1 MTPDSGFLTWFRPA
15 SLPTIEIIHESD
27 WYGVC
32 KTLGQMPV
40 SQENYS
46 DSRRIDGRN
55 VNMQSTIDML
65 TRLASAQTPGEAEAA
80 LMLARLHGEFEAYRP
95 LIETLAGR
103 VDEIFRLKRLA
114 GSDELTGI
122 ANRRTFRTALDREC
136 ARHDRNQAGLGVI
149 LLDLDDLKQ
158 INDTEGH
165 CMGDSAIITAA
176 HAIQES
182 LRATDVAARIGGD
195 EFAVLL
201 PGAHLADT
209 KRVAERIRAAVESQL
224 IAAKPLRVSIG
235 YAAREEGPAHAASL
249 ILKADAKLYANKR
262 ARKRAASAAA

>member
-1 MTPDSGFLTWFRPA
+1 
-15 SLPTIEIIHESD
+15 
-27 WYGVC
+27 
-32 KTLGQMPV
+32 MPIA
-40 SQENYS
+40 QENYR
-46 DSRRIDGRN
+46 DSRNGDRRN
-55 VNMQSTIDML
+55 GEMKSTIDML

-80 LMLARLHGEFEAYRP
+80 LMLARLHQNSEAWSP
-95 LIETLAGR
+95 LIETIACR
-103 VDEIFRLKRLA
+103 IDEIFRLKRLA

-122 ANRRTFRTALDREC
+122 ANRRAFRSALDREC
-136 ARHDRNQAGLGVI
+136 ARHDRRQSGLGVI
-149 LLDLDDLKQ
+149 LLDLDDLKK

-165 CMGDSAIITAA
+165 CSGDAAIITAA
-176 HAIQES
+176 HAIQQS

-201 PGAHLADT
+201 PGANLADT